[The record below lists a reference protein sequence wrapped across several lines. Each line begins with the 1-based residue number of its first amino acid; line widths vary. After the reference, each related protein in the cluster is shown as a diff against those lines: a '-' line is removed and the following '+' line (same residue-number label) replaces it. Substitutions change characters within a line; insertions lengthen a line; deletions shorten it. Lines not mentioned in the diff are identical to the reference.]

1 MQNQSKF
8 RVCHFWR
15 ENSFR
20 SGAHALH
27 NLTIIIEQKNL
38 QMPVQNF
45 FSLRGMSDHASFN
58 EKKEK
63 KVKVGV
69 EKFSLHVL

>member
-1 MQNQSKF
+1 MNEQ
-8 RVCHFWR
+8 
-15 ENSFR
+15 ENS
-20 SGAHALH
+20 
-27 NLTIIIEQKNL
+27 

-45 FSLRGMSDHASFN
+45 FILHGMCDHASFN

-63 KVKVGV
+63 KVKVSV